1 MFVRVLP
8 LLAAAVVVLAPA
20 AAQAQ
25 LRAQLLV
32 GGFDRP
38 NTILIDPVVPG
49 AVHIVDQIGLVRTF
63 VNGAPRATPFLD
75 LRNIVSGGYDERGL
89 LGMAFPP
96 DAATTG
102 RVFVHFTNRTG
113 SGNSVVARYT
123 RSAADPLVLDPASR
137 FDLQWPNGAGGR
149 QGFITQPFSNHN
161 GGNLVF
167 GPDGYLYIGLGDGG
181 AGDDPQNNAQTPT
194 TLLGKMLR
202 IDVSGNPPNGYT
214 VPATNPG
221 PSGNITFQGLGA
233 LDEIW
238 AFGLRN
244 PWRYSFDDL
253 GPGATNA
260 LIIGDV
266 GQGAREEIDY
276 EPAGQSGR
284 NYGWRVFEG
293 TRDNITL
300 PGPAYLPVT
309 NPVSEYTH
317 AVGQAITGGYV
328 YRGNELGAAYRG
340 RYFYADC
347 VQGKIWS
354 VGLTVDPGTGEATA
368 TTTVEHTTELG
379 GRFNCVSAFFRDPAG
394 ELYFMDFNYATGG
407 PGTGR
412 IFKIGLATP
421 QAPGVPTNLAANVN
435 GSTVA
440 ISWAAPTTGGTA
452 TGYRLEAGS
461 ASGLSNLATIVTTA
475 TGLTATGVPPG
486 QYFLRVRATNAVGTS
501 APTADLAVA
510 VGCTPAAAPTFTAS
524 AAGSTVTFSWSVAAG
539 TIRTELDAGFT
550 PGTTAVTVP
559 VAAPAAAIAFPG
571 VPSGTYYVRARA
583 VNACGTSGP
592 SVERTV
598 VVP

>member
-8 LLAAAVVVLAPA
+8 LVVAAVATLAPA
-20 AAQAQ
+20 AVQAQ

-32 GGFDRP
+32 SGFDRP
-38 NTILIDPVVPG
+38 NTILLDPVVPG

-75 LRNIVSGGYDERGL
+75 LRNVISGGYTEEGL
-89 LGMAFPP
+89 LGMAFPL
-96 DAATTG
+96 DAVQTG
-102 RVFVHFTNRTG
+102 RVFVYFTNAAGNIVVSRFTRTG
-113 SGNSVVARYT
+113 
-123 RSAADPLVLDPASR
+123 ADPLVADPASR
-137 FDLQWPNGAGGR
+137 FDLRWPKAGGGTE
-149 QGFITQPFSNHN
+149 GFILHPTYENHN
-161 GGNLVF
+161 GGNIMF
-167 GPDGYLYIGLGDGG
+167 GPDGYLYLGIGDGG
-181 AGDDPQNNAQTPT
+181 QGGDPPNNAQTPT

-214 VPATNPG
+214 IPSTNPVPA
-221 PSGNITFQGLGA
+221 GNLTYQGLGA
-233 LDEIW
+233 WPEIW

-244 PWRYSFDDL
+244 PWRFSFDDF

-266 GQGAREEIDY
+266 GQGEREEIDY
-276 EPAGQSGR
+276 EPAGQGGR

-293 TRDNITL
+293 TLDFNTTL
-300 PGPAYLPVT
+300 GPAYLPVKG
-309 NPVSEYTH
+309 PVAEYSHT
-317 AVGQAITGGYV
+317 VGQAITGGYV
-328 YRGNELGAAYRG
+328 YRGSELGAAYQG

-354 VGLTVDPGTGEATA
+354 LGLSIDPGNGEATA
-368 TTTVEHTTELG
+368 TNTIEHTTELG

-394 ELYFMDFNYATGG
+394 ELYFMDFNYAAGG

-421 QAPGVPTNLAANVN
+421 QAPGAPTNLAANVN

-440 ISWAAPTTGGTA
+440 ISWAAPTTGGAA

-510 VGCTPAAAPTFTAS
+510 VGCTPAAAPTFTAT

-539 TIRTELDAGFT
+539 TVRTELDAGYT
-550 PGTTAVTVP
+550 PGTTAITVP
-559 VAAPAAAIAFPG
+559 ITAPTAAIAFPG